1 MGFPR
6 QEYWSGVPLPCPLYK
21 TSLWHAHCTVIT
33 DWLYLWLSAYNMTFT
48 LFLFLPQNLTQV
60 LACNIC
66 QKIWGW
72 PNEWGHDNNFHAVNL
87 KPWCAVSLSYSQE
100 FFLAQE
106 LKIEDKTKNW
116 KRSIFIPIPK
126 KVNAKE
132 RSNYCTIAKQQLE
145 LDMKQQTGSKLGKE
159 DVRVIYCHPA
169 YLTYMQ
175 GTSWEMLA

>member
-1 MGFPR
+1 MKSLSRVRLLGTPWTVAHQAPPFMGFPR

-72 PNEWGHDNNFHAVNL
+72 PNEWCHDNNFHAVNL

-145 LDMKQQTGSKLGKE
+145 LDMKQQTGSK
-159 DVRVIYCHPA
+159 
-169 YLTYMQ
+169 
-175 GTSWEMLA
+175 